1 MGVGGVW
8 LEVGEE
14 DMEYKSWNEVVKD
27 NVKQSR
33 IVRRGG
39 RFSNMIK
46 TLEQGAKQSNKII
59 SYFTKSGEGMED
71 GQ

>member
-1 MGVGGVW
+1 
-8 LEVGEE
+8 
-14 DMEYKSWNEVVKD
+14 MEKA
-27 NVKQSR
+27 KQSR